1 MNPPSKKT
9 MPKQAV
15 ILFSDIIHSSV
26 FSDTLG
32 LVDYDSFLE
41 EFQKTMFDA
50 KKRVFDLTRVDENQ
64 VTFDIR
70 GDEACAIL
78 YADDTSNNL
87 YTTLM
92 LASYMKSLWFQS
104 SFNIQRVSE
113 AKIASDI
120 AIGIHTGKVIV
131 RSRVSE
137 KIEPKPEGYAINL
150 AKRIEGLSR
159 EGTSTKMMISNDV
172 RIQLKQFN
180 IDLEISDKITK
191 QFKGILYPIHV
202 YEIVNFPVNFYRT
215 DAFHA
220 RTPGP

>member
-1 MNPPSKKT
+1 MNSSPQKAVPR
-9 MPKQAV
+9 QAV

-32 LVDYDSFLE
+32 LVDYDMFLE

-50 KKRVFDLTRVDENQ
+50 KKRVFDLTRADESHM
-64 VTFDIR
+64 TFDIR

-78 YADDTSNNL
+78 YSDDTSNNL
-87 YTTLM
+87 YTALM

-104 SFNIQRVSE
+104 SFNIKRVSE

-120 AIGIHTGKVIV
+120 AIGIHSGKVIV
-131 RSRVSE
+131 RSRVSKRE
-137 KIEPKPEGYAINL
+137 PPKPEGYAINL

-159 EGTSTKMMISNDV
+159 EGTHTKMMISNDV
-172 RIQLKQFN
+172 RILLKQFN
-180 IDLEISDKITK
+180 IDIEISGKMTK

-202 YEIVNFPVNFYRT
+202 YEIVNFPVNFYRA
-215 DAFHA
+215 DSYNAKA
-220 RTPGP
+220 SGQ

>member
-1 MNPPSKKT
+1 MSTSSQKVVPR
-9 MPKQAV
+9 QAV

-32 LVDYDSFLE
+32 LVDYDRFLE

-50 KKRVFDLTRVDENQ
+50 KKRVFALSKISENQ
-64 VTFDIR
+64 LEFDVR

-78 YADDTSNNL
+78 FADDNSQNL
-87 YTTLM
+87 FTALM

-104 SFNIQRVSE
+104 SFNIKRVSE

-131 RSRVSE
+131 RSRVS
-137 KIEPKPEGYAINL
+137 KKMPPKPEGYAINL

-159 EGTSTKMMISNDV
+159 EGNHTKMMISNDV
-172 RIQLKQFN
+172 RLLLKQYN
-180 IDLEISDKITK
+180 IDLEISGRITK
-191 QFKGILYPIHV
+191 QFHGILYPTHV
-202 YEIVNFPVNFYRT
+202 YEIINFPVNFYRT
-215 DAFHA
+215 EVYNAKVP
-220 RTPGP
+220 RV

>member
-1 MNPPSKKT
+1 MTPASQKAVPQ
-9 MPKQAV
+9 QAV

-32 LVDYDSFLE
+32 LVDYDMFLE

-50 KKRVFDLTRVDENQ
+50 KKRVHELTRTDEGQ
-64 VTFDIR
+64 MEFDVR

-78 YADDTSNNL
+78 YADDTGHNL
-87 YTTLM
+87 YTALM

-104 SFNIQRVSE
+104 SFNIKRVSE

-131 RSRVSE
+131 RSRVS
-137 KIEPKPEGYAINL
+137 KKMAPKPEGYAINL

-159 EGTSTKMMISNDV
+159 EGSHTKMMISNDV
-172 RIQLKQFN
+172 RILLKQFN
-180 IDLEISDKITK
+180 IDVEISGRITK
-191 QFKGILYPIHV
+191 QFRGILYPTHV
-202 YEIVNFPVNFYRT
+202 YEIVNLPVNFYRA
-215 DAFHA
+215 DAYNA
-220 RTPGP
+220 KMPRV

>member
-1 MNPPSKKT
+1 MNSTPQKAV
-9 MPKQAV
+9 PKQAV
-15 ILFSDIIHSSV
+15 ILFADIIHSSV

-32 LVDYDSFLE
+32 LIDYDTFLE
-41 EFQKTMFDA
+41 DFQKTMVDA
-50 KKRVFDLTRVDENQ
+50 KKRVFDLTKADESHM
-64 VTFDIR
+64 VFDIR

-78 YADDTSNNL
+78 YSGDTNNDL

-104 SFNIQRVSE
+104 SFNIKRVSE

-120 AIGIHTGKVIV
+120 AIGIHTGKVII
-131 RSRVSE
+131 RSRVSKQE
-137 KIEPKPEGYAINL
+137 PPKPEGYAINL

-159 EGTSTKMMISNDV
+159 EGTHTKMMISNDV

-180 IDLEISDKITK
+180 IDIEISRKISK

-202 YEIVNFPVNFYRT
+202 YEIVNFPVNFYR
-215 DAFHA
+215 AESYNA
-220 RTPGP
+220 KVSRQ

>member
-1 MNPPSKKT
+1 MSASPQKAAPR
-9 MPKQAV
+9 QAV

-32 LVDYDSFLE
+32 LVDYDMFLE

-50 KKRVFDLTRVDENQ
+50 KKRVFKLTRTDESQ
-64 VTFDIR
+64 VAFDIR

-78 YADDTSNNL
+78 YADDTSHNL
-87 YTTLM
+87 HTALM

-104 SFNIQRVSE
+104 SFNIKRVSE

-131 RSRVSE
+131 RSRVS
-137 KIEPKPEGYAINL
+137 KKMAPKPEGYAINL

-159 EGTSTKMMISNDV
+159 EGEHTKMMISNDV
-172 RIQLKQFN
+172 RILLKQFN
-180 IDLEISDKITK
+180 IDIEISRRVTK
-191 QFKGILYPIHV
+191 QFRGILYPIHV
-202 YEIVNFPVNFYRT
+202 YEIVNFPVNFYRADSY
-215 DAFHA
+215 DAKTS
-220 RTPGP
+220 RP

>member
-1 MNPPSKKT
+1 MSTSSRKAVPQ
-9 MPKQAV
+9 QAV

-32 LVDYDSFLE
+32 LVDYDMFLE

-50 KKRVFDLTRVDENQ
+50 KKRVFDLTKIDEAL
-64 VTFDIR
+64 VTFDVR

-78 YADDTSNNL
+78 YTDDVNQNL
-87 YTTLM
+87 FTALM

-104 SFNIQRVSE
+104 SFNIKRVSE

-131 RSRVSE
+131 RSRVSQ
-137 KIEPKPEGYAINL
+137 KMPPRPEGYAINL

-159 EGTSTKMMISNDV
+159 EGAHTKMMISDAV
-172 RIQLKQFN
+172 RILLKQYN
-180 IDLEISDKITK
+180 IDVEISGRITK
-191 QFKGILYPIHV
+191 QFRGILYPTHV
-202 YEIVNFPVNFYRT
+202 YEIINFPVNFYRP
-215 DAFHA
+215 D
-220 RTPGP
+220 GPNAKVTRP